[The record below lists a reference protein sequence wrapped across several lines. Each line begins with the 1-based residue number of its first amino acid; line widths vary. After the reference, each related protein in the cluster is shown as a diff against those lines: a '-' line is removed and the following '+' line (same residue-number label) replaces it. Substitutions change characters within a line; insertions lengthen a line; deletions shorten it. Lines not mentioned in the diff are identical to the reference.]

1 MVEFEEI
8 INTRRS
14 IREYQDKEVS
24 DEDILKII
32 KAGMKAPG

>member
-24 DEDILKII
+24 DGDILKII
-32 KAGMKAPG
+32 RA